1 MDLKSTIPKIEL
13 NIDEIVIDGG
23 SHISEVRLRRAVEQ
37 ELVRQ
42 MGKNNLTRLTKAG
55 ESKVNIEELNLN
67 IAPDSGEQ
75 DIGHQVAHQVQTA
88 EPMKSSY
95 GR

>member
-23 SHISEVRLRRAVEQ
+23 SHISEARLRQAVEQ

-75 DIGHQVAHQVQTA
+75 DIGQQVAHHVQTT
-88 EPMKSSY
+88 EPIKSFY